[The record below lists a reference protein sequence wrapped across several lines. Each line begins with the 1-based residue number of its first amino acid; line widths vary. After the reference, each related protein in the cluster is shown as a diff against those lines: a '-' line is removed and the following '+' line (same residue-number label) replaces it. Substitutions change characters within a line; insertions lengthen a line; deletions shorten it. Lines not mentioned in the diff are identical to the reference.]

1 MPFPAFVDFNQPGAI
16 KPQSIQD
23 IHRMLPKDDAKSTFN
38 KLDRIVRDHFTAQD
52 ERAGERFPEDI
63 SLISRYPEVDP
74 KGMLSESDMSA
85 ASRLAAVRARLQT
98 CDPSIRDYMKDAYF
112 EVPAAITTFA
122 NMERTHMRMARLAPT
137 REVYDMVRARYEQI
151 KSQMQPFLDQAEERL
166 NAYEYLVGLSDREPE
181 NVTDEERAMRSLPQY
196 VPRNIEIPFA
206 DLIHQQQAKVLCGVD
221 TWSLVRYP
229 DDQPPIPTDLDPA
242 QPEEN
247 AKMAANYMR
256 GTVDR
261 MISPLFESAERNT
274 HGAVNRGDLIIIEGR
289 TVREIMEERY
299 RELQLPE
306 GDFETYYQKNMK
318 NAAKDLVGA
327 ALASDKRV
335 EMYLPSKGMGIIP
348 AEPTTVS
355 RTGFKPDPVKQPEA
369 FGAVKR
375 FFMKFG
381 FFKEEAEMARA
392 QQEEYDRTMQ
402 ARERVKER
410 QLGIQ
415 RAMSENNLANPS
427 AAPSDPA
434 PTANERENEKRAPEP
449 AQKKEGAPSM
459 GRR

>member
-1 MPFPAFVDFNQPGAI
+1 
-16 KPQSIQD
+16 
-23 IHRMLPKDDAKSTFN
+23 
-38 KLDRIVRDHFTAQD
+38 
-52 ERAGERFPEDI
+52 
-63 SLISRYPEVDP
+63 
-74 KGMLSESDMSA
+74 
-85 ASRLAAVRARLQT
+85 
-98 CDPSIRDYMKDAYF
+98 
-112 EVPAAITTFA
+112 
-122 NMERTHMRMARLAPT
+122 
-137 REVYDMVRARYEQI
+137 
-151 KSQMQPFLDQAEERL
+151 
-166 NAYEYLVGLSDREPE
+166 DREPE
-181 NVTDEERAMRSLPQY
+181 NITDEERAMRSLPQY

-206 DLIHQQQAKVLCGVD
+206 DLIHQQQAKVLCGID

-247 AKMAANYMR
+247 EKMAANYMR

-261 MISPLFESAERNT
+261 MLSPLFEAAERNT
-274 HGAVNRGDLIIIEGR
+274 RGAVNRGDLIIIDGR

-369 FGAVKR
+369 FGAIKK

-392 QQEEYDRTMQ
+392 QQEEYERTMQ

-415 RAMSENNLANPS
+415 RALSENSLANPS
-427 AAPSDPA
+427 AAPADPTPA
-434 PTANERENEKRAPEP
+434 VEGRENEKKAPEP
-449 AQKKEGAPSM
+449 AQKKESAPSM